1 MISGY
6 GRTNYYLNS
15 IPALIEKEKQAEE
28 KRLEKKRKKEID
40 RMLNNYE

>member
-1 MISGY
+1 
-6 GRTNYYLNS
+6 
-15 IPALIEKEKQAEE
+15 LIEKEKQAEE